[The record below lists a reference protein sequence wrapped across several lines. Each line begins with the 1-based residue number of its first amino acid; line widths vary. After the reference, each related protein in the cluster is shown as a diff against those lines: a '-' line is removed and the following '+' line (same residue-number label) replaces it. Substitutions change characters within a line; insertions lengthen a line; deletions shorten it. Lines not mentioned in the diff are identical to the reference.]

1 MDLLKRLIAAEQELA
16 GAEKEK
22 REAIYAHDLRIAD
35 AEAVLVDAQA
45 ALDAYMR
52 ENGLTRDVIE
62 GGTVDYVIEW
72 SKPRESIKVLD
83 ADAVPDELCSFVRKP
98 RLKDVGEW
106 LRAQSVQPN
115 WAVVEK
121 GQPRAVWKTVK
132 KGSK

>member
-1 MDLLKRLIAAEQELA
+1 MELLKRLIAAEQMLA
-16 GAEKEK
+16 EIECEK
-22 REAIYAHDLRIAD
+22 RDAVFAFDARIAD
-35 AEAVLVDAQA
+35 ANAVLADAQA

-52 ENGLTRDVIE
+52 DNGLTRDKIE

-72 SKPRESIKVLD
+72 SKPRESVKVLD

-106 LRAQSVQPN
+106 LRAQTVQPN
-115 WAVVEK
+115 WAVIEK